1 MSAKGV
7 TEGAEWSFLT
17 FCRIRPPSLQSLSF
31 SEKDQ
36 SQSQSQRHI
45 QFRVSEW
52 DEDKD
57 KDSNL
62 LQNGDADPSKS
73 KSKKS
78 GKVVALEIPQG
89 ADPGLVHNNP
99 SGFVSFSF
107 NEVFDIDATQDDV
120 FNKIQPMVM
129 DVFEGINSTVL
140 AYGQTGSGKT
150 YSICGGNT
158 YAERGLIPRSIALVF
173 EELAVRRENSEA
185 HIRYKVLVSFTEVF
199 GENLYDLL
207 DPQKRNLPLE
217 EWQKVQVLEGE
228 DGLILRNI
236 NVFEV
241 ASEEEVLNLFFM
253 GTTNR

>member
-1 MSAKGV
+1 MSG
-7 TEGAEWSFLT
+7 TTTLEEAEWSFLT
-17 FCRIRPPSLQSLSF
+17 FCRIRPPNFSLP
-31 SEKDQ
+31 EKE
-36 SQSQSQRHI
+36 QRNI

-52 DEDKD
+52 DEDET
-57 KDSNL
+57 
-62 LQNGDADPSKS
+62 KS
-73 KSKKS
+73 EDEEGRLVKVDHAKSKKA

-107 NEVFDIDATQDDV
+107 NQVFDIDATQDDV
-120 FNKIQPMVM
+120 FAKIQPMVM
-129 DVFEGINSTVL
+129 DVFEGMNSTVL

-173 EELAVRRENSEA
+173 EELASRQEINDTN
-185 HIRYKVLVSFTEVF
+185 IRYKVLVSFTEVY

-207 DPQKRNLPLE
+207 DDQKRNLPLE

-241 ASEEEVLNLFFM
+241 GSEEEMLNLFFM
-253 GTTNR
+253 GTTNRYAS

>member
-1 MSAKGV
+1 
-7 TEGAEWSFLT
+7 
-17 FCRIRPPSLQSLSF
+17 
-31 SEKDQ
+31 
-36 SQSQSQRHI
+36 
-45 QFRVSEW
+45 VSEW